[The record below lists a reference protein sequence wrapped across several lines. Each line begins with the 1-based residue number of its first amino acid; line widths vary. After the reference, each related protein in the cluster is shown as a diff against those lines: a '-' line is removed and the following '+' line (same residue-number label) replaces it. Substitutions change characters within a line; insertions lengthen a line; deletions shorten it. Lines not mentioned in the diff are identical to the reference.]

1 MTDDRVARAPRG
13 NGSNDSWLSGGF
25 TVFSPTG
32 LRANRNGEAAA
43 VETIKTAARERN
55 ARAEKILEHQPL
67 SRTDPAVEF
76 GDFRIG
82 ADVVGEDGE
91 LAPIRLRGILDPT
104 GDLTLPEQ
112 PHHLVEPLIERAFGE
127 GVQTL
132 PELVAY
138 INRSG
143 PAGENGEPWTED
155 SFQALMARLGY

>member
-1 MTDDRVARAPRG
+1 MTDAREARAAPG

-32 LRANRNGEAAA
+32 LRGHRNGEAAA

-55 ARAEKILEHQPL
+55 ARTEKILEHQPL
-67 SRTDPAVEF
+67 SRTDPAIEC

-82 ADVVGEDGE
+82 TDVIGEDGE

-112 PHHLVEPLIERAFGE
+112 PHHLIEPLVERPVGDLLPVKIGHRRANPGE
-127 GVQTL
+127 K
-132 PELVAY
+132 P
-138 INRSG
+138 
-143 PAGENGEPWTED
+143 PPH
-155 SFQALMARLGY
+155 LG